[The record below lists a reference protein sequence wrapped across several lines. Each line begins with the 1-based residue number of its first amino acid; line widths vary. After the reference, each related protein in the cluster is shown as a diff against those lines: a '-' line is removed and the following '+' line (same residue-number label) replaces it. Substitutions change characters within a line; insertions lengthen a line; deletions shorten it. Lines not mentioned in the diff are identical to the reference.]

1 MDDGALARF
10 RGDAFLVTQF
20 ERYLARD
27 CFVPE
32 KIEYIGS
39 AKIGQVSDKEA
50 SDANRN
56 GKDTDPFHVR
66 HSPLLSKASMK
77 NDCARLRKMPLSIL
91 SCQNYHTWPRNSKKK
106 CIFVSYWE
114 STKMKRI
121 STFAELLAILALV
134 RPTLSILLLLTTIV
148 GIRTLTAQTKDPGI
162 PIDLRPGLDRIEG
175 RNILLHVDKLASD
188 EFEGRAPGTTGEEL
202 TVKYLIDQF
211 RAVGAAPGN
220 PNGSYIQNV
229 PLVGYRT
236 TPKIDLA
243 VDGKPIPF
251 AFMDDFVHDY
261 PRLQARVDVPP
272 AEVVFAGYGIT
283 APQFG
288 WDDYKETDVRGKLV
302 LVLSGEPSRPLDENA
317 KKPDPGF
324 FKGVERTCYAT
335 REFKYEE
342 ARRRGAA
349 GVLIIYDPETSATY
363 GQFQTFAKL
372 EGQNLKPRLGSY
384 EMAIAGLVTTDAV
397 KRIFSAVGKNF
408 DDAEKAASLVAFR
421 PEKLGVKA
429 DISLTSK
436 LRYFNS
442 RNVVAKV
449 RGSDPRLRNEYV
461 IYTAHWDHLGKDTS
475 LLGDQIYNGAN
486 DNAIGTA
493 QLIEAARAFAAMK
506 QKPARSVLFIATT
519 AEEKGFLGARYY
531 VRDPLYPIS
540 KTVANINL
548 DAGNLFGLTRDLAST
563 GYGNSTMDEVL
574 ASAARSQ
581 GRVFTTGSLDETGG
595 LYFGSDQIEFAKAGI
610 PAVFPW
616 SGVDYVG
623 KPKDYGDKVWAEYG
637 EKRYHQVSDEVM
649 PDWDVSGAVED
660 TRWFVIAGFLAAR
673 DRQRPRLK
681 DGSEFIW
688 ISKGRVRK

>member
-1 MDDGALARF
+1 MLRAATPLVLLFA
-10 RGDAFLVTQF
+10 AFVLPLFAQ
-20 ERYLARD
+20 
-27 CFVPE
+27 
-32 KIEYIGS
+32 
-39 AKIGQVSDKEA
+39 
-50 SDANRN
+50 RN
-56 GKDTDPFHVR
+56 GVSISPPLKDALD
-66 HSPLLSKASMK
+66 
-77 NDCARLRKMPLSIL
+77 
-91 SCQNYHTWPRNSKKK
+91 
-106 CIFVSYWE
+106 
-114 STKMKRI
+114 
-121 STFAELLAILALV
+121 AIN
-134 RPTLSILLLLTTIV
+134 
-148 GIRTLTAQTKDPGI
+148 
-162 PIDLRPGLDRIEG
+162 G
-175 RNILLHVDKLASD
+175 RNILGHVRKLSSD
-188 EFEGRAPGTTGEEL
+188 EFEGRSPGSRGEDL
-202 TVKYLIDQF
+202 TVKYLVEKF
-211 RAVGAAPGN
+211 KAVGAAPGN

-236 TPKIDLA
+236 SPKIDLT
-243 VDGKPIPF
+243 VDGEPLPF
-251 AFMDDFVHDY
+251 RFLDDFVHDY
-261 PRLQARVDVPP
+261 PGLTSSLDIRAADI
-272 AEVVFAGYGIT
+272 VFAGYGIT

-302 LVLSGEPSRPLDENA
+302 LVLSGEPSRPLGEDA

-324 FKGVERTCYAT
+324 FKGIERTYYST

-349 GVLIIYDPETSATY
+349 GVLIIYDPERSATY
-363 GQFQTFAKL
+363 GLFQTFAKL
-372 EGQNLKPRLGSY
+372 EGQNLKPRPGSHQ
-384 EMAIAGLVTTDAV
+384 MAIAGMVTTNAV

-408 DDAEKAASLVAFR
+408 DDVEKAASLPAFR
-421 PEKLGVKA
+421 PEKLRVKA

-442 RNVVAKV
+442 RNVVARV
-449 RGSDPRLRNEYV
+449 VGSDPRLRNEYV

-475 LLGDQIYNGAN
+475 LTGDQIYNGAN
-486 DNAIGTA
+486 DNAIGTS

-506 QKPARSVLFIATT
+506 QKPKRSVLFIATT
-519 AEEKGFLGARYY
+519 AEEKGYLGARHY

-563 GYGNSTMDEVL
+563 GYGNSSMDEIL

-660 TRWFVIAGFLAAR
+660 TRWFVIAGFLAA
-673 DRQRPRLK
+673 QNAERPRLK
-681 DGSEFIW
+681 GGSEFIW
-688 ISKGRVRK
+688 ISKGRVGK